1 MLEPFRPTIKKVTMA
16 RTTKV
21 ILTDDIDGPPAD
33 ETVSF
38 SLDGVSYEIDLT
50 GDNAARLRD
59 AFAPWVGAGRRT
71 GGRTSRS
78 GARKA
83 RTAASENTEIRNWA
97 REAGHK
103 VSDRGRIPTHLI
115 EAYHAR

>member
-1 MLEPFRPTIKKVTMA
+1 MA

-21 ILTDDIDGPPAD
+21 ILTDDIDGSPAD

-50 GDNAARLRD
+50 SDNAARLRD

-71 GGRTSRS
+71 GGRAARS
-78 GARKA
+78 SGRKP
-83 RTAASENTEIRNWA
+83 RSVASENTEIRNWA
-97 REAGHK
+97 RAAGHK
-103 VSDRGRIPTHLI
+103 VSDRGRIPTNII

>member
-1 MLEPFRPTIKKVTMA
+1 MA

-21 ILTDDIDGPPAD
+21 ILTDDIDGTPAD

-50 GDNAARLRD
+50 SDNAARLRD
-59 AFAPWVGAGRRT
+59 ALAPWVGAGRRT
-71 GGRTSRS
+71 GGRAARPGTRKPRS
-78 GARKA
+78 AGN
-83 RTAASENTEIRNWA
+83 ENTEIRVWA
-97 REAGHK
+97 RGAGFK
-103 VSDRGRIPTHLI
+103 VSDRGRIPANVI